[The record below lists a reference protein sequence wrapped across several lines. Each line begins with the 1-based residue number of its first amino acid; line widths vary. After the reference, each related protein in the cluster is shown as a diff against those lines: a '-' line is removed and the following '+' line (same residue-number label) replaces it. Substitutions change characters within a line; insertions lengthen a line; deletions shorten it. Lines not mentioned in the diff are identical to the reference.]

1 MHVWSTLAYCVPMAI
16 VVGICFYVGGP
27 AVQAVLDQIPAFIMK
42 GLSAASGM
50 LPAQYALLEAL
61 QRTDQELLKQLLD
74 YPQFQ
79 EQFFRNAEDTPV
91 TRFIKNLLHP

>member
-50 LPAQYALLEAL
+50 LPALGFAMLVKMVISKELAL
-61 QRTDQELLKQLLD
+61 
-74 YPQFQ
+74 Y
-79 EQFFRNAEDTPV
+79 FFIGVLIAS
-91 TRFIKNLLHP
+91 